1 MIAEDMIEKKLR
13 GSGGYAIARVT
24 DEEQKKGNLGGPELF
39 LAGIGRLD
47 EDRFVKYYCNKCE
60 KAYEGSPALV
70 FENPNEE
77 LGEGVTLIEKGEY
90 KCKTCNA
97 TIAQYRKFNAPAQTQ
112 QQEQMTTPSTQ
123 APASRVE
130 ENESSP
136 PTPSSSSP
144 TDSIGTTT
152 ATLPTTTITNDNFFP
167 MQSLVGMSAYDSEA
181 MLIGKVEQI
190 GLRKVGGGGNARI
203 TIKVGEKEV
212 PWDGISKIGDIILLK
227 STEANPPAAAATVGG
242 GGKCSACGYQNESDA
257 AFCAECGTK
266 L

>member
-136 PTPSSSSP
+136 PTPSSSP

-181 MLIGKVEQI
+181 MLIGKIEQI
-190 GLRKVGGGGNARI
+190 GLRKVGGGGNASI
-203 TIKVGEKEV
+203 TIKIGEKEV

-227 STEANPPAAAATVGG
+227 TAEIKPAAAGG
-242 GGKCSACGYQNESDA
+242 ICSACGYQNESDA
-257 AFCAECGTK
+257 VFCAECGTK

>member
-1 MIAEDMIEKKLR
+1 MIAEDMAEKKLR

-39 LAGIGRLD
+39 LAGIGRLE
-47 EDRFVKYYCNKCE
+47 EDRFVKHYCNKCE

-90 KCKTCNA
+90 KCKTCSA
-97 TIAQYRKFNAPAQTQ
+97 TIAQYRKFDSSAQITQ
-112 QQEQMTTPSTQ
+112 QQESTNNIGPVQ
-123 APASRVE
+123 APESRKEEEEASQI
-130 ENESSP
+130 SP
-136 PTPSSSSP
+136 SPSDVTVAP
-144 TDSIGTTT
+144 AA
-152 ATLPTTTITNDNFFP
+152 ATVATTITSDSFFP
-167 MQSLVGMSAYDSEA
+167 IQSLVGMSAYDSEA
-181 MLIGKVEQI
+181 MLIGRVEQI
-190 GLRKVGGGGNARI
+190 GLRKVSVGGNAHI

-212 PWDGISKIGDIILLK
+212 PWENISKIGDILLLK
-227 STEANPPAAAATVGG
+227 TTETKPAAPAA
-242 GGKCSACGYQNESDA
+242 GGKCSACSYQNESDA

>member
-1 MIAEDMIEKKLR
+1 MIAEDMSEKKLR

-24 DEEQKKGNLGGPELF
+24 DDEQKKGNLGGPELF

-60 KAYEGSPALV
+60 KAYEGSPSLV

-90 KCKTCNA
+90 KCKTCSA
-97 TIAQYRKFNAPAQTQ
+97 TIAQYRKFDASAQTIQ
-112 QQEQMTTPSTQ
+112 QQEATNISTVQ
-123 APASRVE
+123 APESRIEEEASQT
-130 ENESSP
+130 SP
-136 PTPSSSSP
+136 SDLTVVPAA
-144 TDSIGTTT
+144 T
-152 ATLPTTTITNDNFFP
+152 ATTITSGNFFP
-167 MQSLVGMSAYDSEA
+167 IQSLVGMSAYDSEA

-190 GLRKVGGGGNARI
+190 GLRKVSARGNAHI
-203 TIKVGEKEV
+203 VIKVGEKEV
-212 PWDGISKIGDIILLK
+212 PWEGISKIGDILLLK
-227 STEANPPAAAATVGG
+227 TTETKPATPAA